1 MIEGTIITTTVNV
14 PGVKHLGI
22 SILINNEIY
31 IVHNSP
37 GSKNI
42 FGGNVIVEPYSNFL
56 IGRKIKSFQNT
67 YLTTDHIINKT
78 FDVSS
83 IKFDSVTFNCEHFI
97 QYVSNGLIE
106 ANQASYVKFKIAI
119 IILGS
124 LLLIK

>member
-22 SILINNEIY
+22 SILLDNEIY
-31 IVHNSP
+31 IVHNTP
-37 GSKNI
+37 GTKNI
-42 FGGNVIVEPYSNFL
+42 FGGNVIIESYSNFL
-56 IGRKIKSFQNT
+56 IGRKIKSFKHT
-67 YLTTDHIINKT
+67 LLTTEHIINKT

-97 QYVSNGLIE
+97 EYVSNGLIE
-106 ANQASYVKFKIAI
+106 AKQAKNVKFKIAI
-119 IILGS
+119 VILAS